1 MRYAVNDDWTINVAH
16 MADLD
21 AEGVFFSDPNL
32 GDYEIQRFDR
42 DTMEDEFHNTNWTVE
57 GRVGSLE
64 VLATELTRTEIR
76 TKLSTTQTTSSW
88 VSTSPIISAT
98 QA

>member
-1 MRYAVNDDWTINVAH
+1 MRYALNDDWTINVAH
-16 MADLD
+16 MQQTLD

-42 DTMEDEFHNTNWTVE
+42 DTMEDEFHNTNWTLE

-64 VLATELTRTEIR
+64 VLYT
-76 TKLSTTQTTSSW
+76 
-88 VSTSPIISAT
+88 
-98 QA
+98 